1 MNEKII
7 QIIAK
12 VLECDPTSLTL
23 TSGLGRHYKWDSLGQ
38 VSIMVALEEH
48 YGITVDDSNIE
59 KLLTIS
65 QIISYLEANVA
76 K

>member
-1 MNEKII
+1 MNETIIKII
-7 QIIAK
+7 AE
-12 VLECDPTSLTL
+12 VLECDPTSLNL
-23 TSGLGRHYKWDSLGQ
+23 SSGLGRHYKWDSLGQ

-59 KLLTIS
+59 KLLTIN
-65 QIISYLEANVA
+65 QIIHYLEENVT

>member
-1 MNEKII
+1 MNEKIT
-7 QIIAK
+7 QIIAE
-12 VLECDPTSLTL
+12 VLECDPTSLNL
-23 TSGLGRHYKWDSLGQ
+23 TSGLGRYYKWDSLAQ

-59 KLLTIS
+59 KLLTIN
-65 QIISYLEANVA
+65 QIINYLKANVA